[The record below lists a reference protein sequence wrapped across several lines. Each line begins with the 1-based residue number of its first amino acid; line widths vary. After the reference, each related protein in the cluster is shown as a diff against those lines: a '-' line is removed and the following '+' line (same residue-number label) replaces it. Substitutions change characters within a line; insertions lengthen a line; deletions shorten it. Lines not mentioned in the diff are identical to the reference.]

1 MKSKRLLPLVFS
13 LFLFLAGIAISL
25 SLSAVMLWGE
35 LEARLINQQIG
46 DESLDL
52 SCPLAIAPWETASIR
67 TTITNTLT
75 DQATKPVVN
84 AFIGQG
90 ENARVISE
98 TLELAPL
105 ESQPLEWTVNG
116 SDIAFERVVLVNIFQ
131 RPYRELPSRQDACS
145 ILVMSLFEL
154 DGKGSLFLL
163 IAMSLVLI
171 LGSAGWLLLLL
182 RPLNE
187 LTKNIVQLN
196 GLFLGLV
203 LLGLVTS
210 LTRLWGLTIF
220 LDCAA
225 LLAVTAG
232 NVEIFLRRR

>member
-1 MKSKRLLPLVFS
+1 MSPRRIFKILFAALLF
-13 LFLFLAGIAISL
+13 FAGISIIL

-35 LEARLINQQIG
+35 LEARLINQQMG

-90 ENARVISE
+90 ESARVLSE

-105 ESQPLEWTVNG
+105 ESRPLEWTVDG
-116 SDIAFERVVLVNIFQ
+116 SDIAFERVVLVNVFQ
-131 RPYRELPSRQDACS
+131 RPYRELPSRQGACS
-145 ILVMSLFEL
+145 ILVASLFGL
-154 DGKGSLFLL
+154 DGKGSLILL

-171 LGSAGWLLLLL
+171 LAGAGWLFLLL

-203 LLGLVTS
+203 LLGLITS

-220 LDCAA
+220 LDCIA

>member
-1 MKSKRLLPLVFS
+1 MNTNRVFS
-13 LFLFLAGIAISL
+13 TILASLLFLAGILISL
-25 SLSAVMLWGE
+25 SLSGVMLWGE
-35 LEARLINQQIG
+35 LEARLINQQLG

-52 SCPLAIAPWETASIR
+52 SCPLMIAPWETATIK

-75 DQATKPVVN
+75 DQATKPLVN

-90 ENARVISE
+90 ESARVMSE

-105 ESQPLEWTVNG
+105 ESRLLAWTVDS
-116 SDIAFERVVLVNIFQ
+116 SDIAFERVVLVNVFQ
-131 RPYRELPSRQDACS
+131 RPYRDLPSRQGACS
-145 ILVMSLFEL
+145 ILVASLFGM
-154 DGKGSLFLL
+154 DGTSTLMLL
-163 IAMSLVLI
+163 IAASLVLI
-171 LGSAGWLLLLL
+171 VAGAGWLFFLL

-187 LTKNIVQLN
+187 LTKNLFQLN

-220 LDCAA
+220 LDGAA

-232 NVEIFLRRR
+232 NVEIFFHRR